1 MDTPTLSIP
10 VLPKSLAHLF
20 ETFMTHVPACAW
32 IKDLQGR
39 YVYVNPMVQCLPGYD
54 TSCIGRTDEEI
65 LPQVLAEQ
73 YQFNDRKVIE
83 SKMVLQTVEQF
94 IADGITKHMLVN
106 KFPILN
112 EHGQV
117 CLVAGWSI
125 DGTPLL
131 EAQQALHENQERLRI
146 ALNATNTGVWTWK
159 LATGKLFWSPECH
172 SLFGTRP
179 EEFIAHADWF
189 FDRVHPDDLSLVKQ
203 RVDEAIQ
210 NTTSYQAEFRIRHGS
225 GEIRWMS
232 GVGQVQRDA
241 GGNVWRMVGIIQDIT
256 DRKIVEAELATSRE
270 QLRALAAHLEDIRE
284 SERTAMSRKVH
295 DEIGQLLSGLKMDLR
310 WIEKRA
316 IQGTLPS
323 IHNQVLEKIAAAVHL
338 VDETIQT
345 VQNIAVELRP
355 GALDNL
361 GLADALGEE
370 ARRFQ
375 ERSSIS
381 IHLQLSD
388 PPRKLA
394 PNVSTAFFRIFQ
406 EMLINV
412 ARHSKATAVQ
422 VQFGI
427 QSNILQLIVQD
438 NGVGLSTITNHR
450 EGALGLLG
458 MRERAAALGGEFTI
472 SSEPGLGTTATVRV
486 PTTRLTQPLI
496 NA

>member
-1 MDTPTLSIP
+1 
-10 VLPKSLAHLF
+10 
-20 ETFMTHVPACAW
+20 
-32 IKDLQGR
+32 
-39 YVYVNPMVQCLPGYD
+39 
-54 TSCIGRTDEEI
+54 
-65 LPQVLAEQ
+65 
-73 YQFNDRKVIE
+73 
-83 SKMVLQTVEQF
+83 
-94 IADGITKHMLVN
+94 
-106 KFPILN
+106 
-112 EHGQV
+112 
-117 CLVAGWSI
+117 
-125 DGTPLL
+125 
-131 EAQQALHENQERLRI
+131 
-146 ALNATNTGVWTWK
+146 
-159 LATGKLFWSPECH
+159 
-172 SLFGTRP
+172 
-179 EEFIAHADWF
+179 
-189 FDRVHPDDLSLVKQ
+189 
-203 RVDEAIQ
+203 
-210 NTTSYQAEFRIRHGS
+210 
-225 GEIRWMS
+225 
-232 GVGQVQRDA
+232 
-241 GGNVWRMVGIIQDIT
+241 
-256 DRKIVEAELATSRE
+256 
-270 QLRALAAHLEDIRE
+270 
-284 SERTAMSRKVH
+284 MSRKVH